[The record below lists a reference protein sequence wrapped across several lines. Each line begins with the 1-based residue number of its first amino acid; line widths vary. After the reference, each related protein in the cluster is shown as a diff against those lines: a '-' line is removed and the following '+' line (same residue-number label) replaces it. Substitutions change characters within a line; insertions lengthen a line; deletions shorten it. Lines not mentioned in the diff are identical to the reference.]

1 MRDAELI
8 GIGMDFVSSAP
19 GERRFSL
26 QELPLFTMLSPW
38 PNLAESLAKC
48 PGVRVEAEAQVLR
61 RQGKAEAYGYKCTRE
76 VRGTVSSTTD
86 VSYLSEQGYL
96 EQFEMP

>member
-19 GERRFSL
+19 GKRRSGL
-26 QELPLFTMLSPW
+26 QELPPFTTLSPW
-38 PNLAESLAKC
+38 PHLAESLAKC
-48 PGVRVEAEAQVLR
+48 PGVRVEAEDQVLR
-61 RQGKAEAYGYKCTRE
+61 RQGKAEPYGYKCTRE
-76 VRGTVSSTTD
+76 VRGKVSSTTD
-86 VSYLSEQGYL
+86 ASYLSEQGYL